1 MAQQSRHAARPIAKC
16 AAFAVALGTVLH
28 FGLQILAGIQ
38 QCDAWETCPW

>member
-1 MAQQSRHAARPIAKC
+1 MAQRLHHAARL

-28 FGLQILAGIQ
+28 FGLQVLAGIQ